1 MQRGKEAMKVRRTGL
16 SFTVAIIFLLATS
29 GLAQDRPERQPYREG
44 EFWQFKYRSW
54 GWMPLSTD
62 STRLPD
68 GIYEIVYS
76 QKQFRTFY
84 AGPEEREELS
94 PANPKLMN
102 LLAQGQDFQFPVAP
116 GKKWSYEYTRT
127 QSVGD
132 GGPVHIVHQ
141 RRIVELHVERI
152 ERVTTEAGILNA
164 FKVVK
169 VDRRIG
175 TYRPREVTTYY
186 YSEQTNSVVKML
198 FGGGG
203 AKIEAVLIKHGI
215 APAALNLAST
225 PQSEPVQAAKTAGA
239 ATAPAPVT
247 NAAIDAAQKTPKP
260 SVPSLEAASAAMS
273 LPPADRLELF
283 IGERDKSV
291 DLDKIAASRPAAK
304 TENAAP
310 PLPAKPQA
318 PASPVATNQE
328 LALLTKPA
336 PPVVAESLQFKINI
350 IGQRKEPDGNYS
362 EVFINEGSALRS
374 RDNFQVHLEASRP
387 AYVYILIYD
396 SEDRASQL
404 FPDPKIEH
412 SGVVEA
418 GKSLIVPGPGSWF
431 WLDDSAGTETIYVL
445 ASEKPMTDIRV
456 LLARIQTAD
465 DKGQQRASQEIKER
479 IAFMQRGVGGITKGQ
494 AVTYTLSDGKK
505 IQKVTDVV
513 TGTGSVVR
521 AVSFLHR

>member
-1 MQRGKEAMKVRRTGL
+1 VQRGKEAIKLRRTGL
-16 SFTVAIIFLLATS
+16 LSFIVAIVFLWAAS
-29 GLAQDRPERQPYREG
+29 GLAQERPERPPYREG

-54 GWMPLSTD
+54 DWMPLSTD

-84 AGPEEREELS
+84 AGPDEREEMS
-94 PANPKLMN
+94 PANAKLMP
-102 LLAQGQDFQFPVAP
+102 LLAQGQDFQFPLAP
-116 GKKWSYEYTRT
+116 GKKWSYEYTLT
-127 QSVGD
+127 QAMGD
-132 GGPVHIVHQ
+132 GGPVHIVHW
-141 RRIVELHVERI
+141 RRIVELNVEGI
-152 ERVTTEAGILNA
+152 VSVSTGAGAFKA

-175 TYRPREVTTYY
+175 SYRPREVTTYH

-215 APAALNLAST
+215 GPAALNLVSDPKSEST
-225 PQSEPVQAAKTAGA
+225 QAAKTTGA
-239 ATAPAPVT
+239 ATASVPVT
-247 NAAIDAAQKTPKP
+247 NAAIDVAQKTPQP
-260 SVPSLEAASAAMS
+260 SVPSLEAASAVMS

-283 IGERDKSV
+283 IGERDNSV
-291 DLDKIAASRPAAK
+291 DLDKVAAPRPAAK
-304 TENAAP
+304 AENAAP
-310 PLPAKPQA
+310 PFSAKPQA
-318 PASPVATNQE
+318 PAQTNQE
-328 LALLTKPA
+328 LALLTKSAPA
-336 PPVVAESLQFKINI
+336 VGAESLQLKMNI

-362 EVFINEGSALRS
+362 EVFINEGGALRS

-404 FPDPKIEH
+404 FPDPKIDH
-412 SGVVEA
+412 SGFVEV

-431 WLDDSAGTETIYVL
+431 WLDDSTGTETIYVL
-445 ASEKPMTDIRV
+445 ASESPMTDIRG
-456 LLARIQTAD
+456 LLARMQTAD

-479 IAFMQRGVGGITKGQ
+479 IAVMQRGVGGITKGQ

-521 AVSFLHR
+521 AVSFQHR